1 MIVCHCN
8 VLTDKQILATL
19 ADEPLT
25 MPRSP
30 VQVYKCLG
38 CAPNCGRC
46 LTAVRAL
53 LQKARANSACAV
65 GCATCPAQH
74 VQVANDQVGR
84 FALVAAE

>member
-8 VLTDKQILATL
+8 VLTDTQILATL
-19 ADEPLT
+19 ADEPLS

-53 LQKARANSACAV
+53 LREARANSACAV

-74 VQVANDQVGR
+74 THLANDHSET
-84 FALVAAE
+84 FARVAAQ

>member
-8 VLTDKQILATL
+8 VLSDKQILATL
-19 ADEPLT
+19 ADEALS

-38 CAPNCGRC
+38 CSPNCGRC

-53 LQKARANSACAV
+53 LQEARASSACAV
-65 GCATCPAQH
+65 GCAICPAQH
-74 VQVANDQVGR
+74 AHIANDDIQR

>member
-8 VLTDKQILATL
+8 VLSDKQILATL
-19 ADEPLT
+19 ADEPLS

-38 CAPNCGRC
+38 CSPDCGRC

-53 LQKARANSACAV
+53 LLEARISNACAV
-65 GCATCPAQH
+65 GCATCPGQNL
-74 VQVANDQVGR
+74 QVANEQVQR